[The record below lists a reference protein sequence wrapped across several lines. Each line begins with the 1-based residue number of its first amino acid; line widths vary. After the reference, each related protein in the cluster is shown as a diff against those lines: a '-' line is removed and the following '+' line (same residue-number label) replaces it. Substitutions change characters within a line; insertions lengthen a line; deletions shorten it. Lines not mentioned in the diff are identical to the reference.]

1 MKNIEKPKCVV
12 KKKNNS
18 IFSLLRIA
26 GKTLKKNKQEEK
38 IEEMRDRVCCTNSY
52 SEALSI
58 IEEYVEMN

>member
-1 MKNIEKPKCVV
+1 MKNIEKPKCVL

-26 GKTLKKNKQEEK
+26 GKTLKKNKQEGK
-38 IEEMRDRVCCTNSY
+38 IEEMRDRVCCSNSY

-58 IEEYVEMN
+58 IKEYVEVN